1 MKLGPKEIPQ
11 VNQLRMLEAMK
22 AWLDPMRPHAQPQN
36 EDNMY
41 MLHIHAPMICI
52 SLNIYT
58 VYTRTKYICVSKC
71 TVLSVCILC
80 IYIYI
85 TCDNTTT
92 GIKQVYSSKQPWKP
106 VNKSFP
112 NRIMTRCG
120 PNRNGKNHMHHV
132 AKTSAAGRFRNRVLI
147 INDTDFNNRN
157 DLY

>member
-1 MKLGPKEIPQ
+1 MKLGPKAIPQ
-11 VNQLRMLEAMK
+11 ANQLRMLEAMK

-80 IYIYI
+80 IYIYYVRQQHHGDK
-85 TCDNTTT
+85 TGLLLETTMET
-92 GIKQVYSSKQPWKP
+92 GARKQVLSQPDHDKMRSQP
-106 VNKSFP
+106 
-112 NRIMTRCG
+112 
-120 PNRNGKNHMHHV
+120 
-132 AKTSAAGRFRNRVLI
+132 
-147 INDTDFNNRN
+147 
-157 DLY
+157 